1 MADFPDWGRFT
12 PEQAAAAQALATQ
25 LGCGR
30 LSALV
35 PSAQGG
41 TALAQAIGDPLPIPL
56 HLGFDFD

>member
-1 MADFPDWGRFT
+1 MTFSYYPGCTLSTKAK
-12 PEQAAAAQALATQ
+12 ALDR
-25 LGCGR
+25 CGR